1 MGEFFQQ
8 NIIGPNDVL
17 GSSNGGSVAGV
28 TPENKLKVDSR
39 PSREFGAVS
48 AYGLPKFALERILK
62 QYKFTDALLQIS
74 FISNNTGNGTST
86 IIDPFIVDLTSGTT
100 TSTTN
105 TITTKQN
112 HIHPVGKGLI
122 VKIFTQYDNIAVTGN
137 RRCVGLYDD
146 DNGFFIELS
155 EGTLKFVT
163 RKGGVDTSVEAATWD
178 VPVTPNS
185 ANNLWYI
192 QSEGAGVGDFQLW
205 YNEQLVHRIINLG
218 SVTSPVVNKTDLPLR
233 VENTNTTNTIDVSL
247 KCDGVSIATEGEES
261 VVVTDGT
268 REILLNSSR
277 RLLTQGSGS
286 PLMGEKFDQPLDVV
300 NRWEPTIIGGAT
312 WTQPANTY
320 TLFLDTTTANG
331 DSVEL
336 LFRESNLEEPTDGF
350 AEFEI
355 GAKFGNNLQAGN
367 IREWG
372 YIDNAGLNG
381 VYFRVNGSA
390 LEFVNLKGGVELV
403 TSLASDLPNLN
414 FHLYKIEH
422 LGAGKISGFIDGRQ
436 VVDFS
441 PAAASQV
448 GSAEK
453 KPFIKMYNNA
463 ALAST
468 PSSSEFHWVRLLD
481 QSGTRTTIV
490 GIDDNNI
497 FRQVRVN
504 TSGRLLVSQEPPT
517 PPAAT
522 TPVRVVEKGT
532 MSGTQ
537 DNFYTITSG
546 KVLTIQRLS
555 AGAETSNSGHIIELY
570 EDPTGTGTPLNPL
583 EDIYVNGSSNQ
594 KDLIGDLTGDGIRRV
609 LLRRK
614 SFGGGSNEV
623 TGIWQG
629 YEQ

>member
-1 MGEFFQQ
+1 MTG
-8 NIIGPNDVL
+8 IGRIVSPITTDGKV
-17 GSSNGGSVAGV
+17 
-28 TPENKLKVDSR
+28 PVDSR
-39 PSREFGAVS
+39 PAREFGAVS
-48 AYGLPKFALERILK
+48 SYGLPKVALERILR
-62 QYKFTDALLQIS
+62 QYKFTDALLQIG
-74 FISNNTGNGTST
+74 FAANNTGNGTTTTSP
-86 IIDPFIVDLTSGTT
+86 PFVVDVTSGTT
-100 TSTTN
+100 VSTTN

-112 HIHPVGKGLI
+112 HVHPVGKGLI
-122 VKIFTQYDNIAVTGN
+122 IKAFTQYDNIAATGN
-137 RRCVGLYDD
+137 RRCFGLYDD
-146 DNGFFIELS
+146 NDGFFIELS

-163 RKGGVDTSVEAATWD
+163 RKGGVDTSIEASTWD
-178 VPVTPNS
+178 TPVTPNT

-192 QSEGAGVGDFQLW
+192 QSEGAGVGDFEIW
-205 YNEQLVHRIINLG
+205 YNEQLVHRVVNLG
-218 SVTSPVVNKTDLPLR
+218 NVTSPVINKTDLPFRL
-233 VENTNTTNTIDVSL
+233 ENTNTTNTTDVNL
-247 KCDGVSIATEGEES
+247 KCDGVSIATEGEEG

-277 RLLTQGSGS
+277 RLLVQGAGS
-286 PLMGEKFDQPLDVV
+286 PLMGEKFDEPIDTI
-300 NRWEPTIIGGAT
+300 NRWLPTIVGGAT
-312 WTQPANTY
+312 WTQPGNDY
-320 TLFLDTTTANG
+320 TLYLDTTTTNG

-336 LFRESNLEEPTDGF
+336 LFRENNLEETTGGF
-350 AEFEI
+350 AEFEV
-355 GAKFGNNLQAGN
+355 GAKFGGNLQAGN

-381 VYFRVNGSA
+381 VYFRVNGTT

-403 TSLASDLPNLN
+403 TSLASNIPNLN

-422 LGAGKISGFIDGRQ
+422 LGAGKISGYIDNVQ

-463 ALAST
+463 ALAGV
-468 PSSSEFHWVRLLD
+468 PSSSEFHWIRLLD

-522 TPVRVVEKGT
+522 TPIKVTAKSI
-532 MSGTQ
+532 MSGTV
-537 DNFYTITSG
+537 DTLYTITNG
-546 KVLTIQRLS
+546 TILTIQRLS
-555 AGAETSNSGHIIELY
+555 AGAQSSNSGHVIELF
-570 EDPTGTGTPLNPL
+570 EDPNGDLSVLNIID
-583 EDIYVNGSSNQ
+583 DIYVNGSSDQ
-594 KDLIGDLTGDGIRRV
+594 KDLLGDFTGDGIRRI
-609 LLRRK
+609 LLRRRA
-614 SFGGGSNEV
+614 FGGGNNDV

-629 YEQ
+629 FET

>member
-1 MGEFFQQ
+1 MSYDIFDDPGRITGADGV
-8 NIIGPNDVL
+8 NIADV
-17 GSSNGGSVAGV
+17 
-28 TPENKLKVDSR
+28 TDDKKLAVDSR
-39 PSREFGAVS
+39 PAREFGAVS
-48 AYGLPKFALERILK
+48 SYGLPKVALERILR

-74 FISNNTGNGTST
+74 FLSNNTGNGTITTSA
-86 IIDPFIVDLTSGTT
+86 PFVVDVTSGTAV
-100 TSTTN
+100 STTN

-112 HIHPVGKGLI
+112 HVHPVGKGLI
-122 VKIFTQYDNIAVTGN
+122 AKIFTQYDNIAITGN
-137 RRCVGLYDD
+137 RRCVGLYN
-146 DNGFFIELS
+146 DNDGFFIELS

-163 RKGGVDTSVEAATWD
+163 RKGGVDTAIEASTWD
-178 VPVTPNS
+178 VPITPNV

-192 QSEGAGVGDFQLW
+192 QSEGTGVGDFEIW
-205 YNEQLVHRIINLG
+205 YNEQLGNVID
-218 SVTSPVVNKTDLPLR
+218 PVINKTDLPLR
-233 VENTNTTNTIDVSL
+233 LENTNSTNTTDVSL
-247 KCDGVSIATEGEES
+247 KCGGVSIATEGEEG

-268 REILLNSSR
+268 REILINSSR
-277 RLLTQGSGS
+277 RLLVQGAGS
-286 PLMGEKFDQPLDVV
+286 PLMGEKFDKALDTV
-300 NRWEPTIIGGAT
+300 NRWLPTVVGGAT
-312 WTQPANTY
+312 WNQPSDTY

-336 LFRESNLEEPTDGF
+336 LFRENNLEETTGGF

-355 GAKFGNNLQAGN
+355 GARFGDTLQAGN

-372 YIDNAGLNG
+372 YIDNTGLNG
-381 VYFRVNGSA
+381 VYFRVNGTT

-453 KPFIKMYNNA
+453 KPFVKMYNTA
-463 ALAST
+463 ALAGT
-468 PSSSEFHWVRLLD
+468 PSSSEFHWIRLLD

-490 GIDDNNI
+490 GVDDNNI

-504 TSGRLLVSQEPPT
+504 TGGRLLVSQEPPT

-522 TPVRVVEKGT
+522 TAVSVSAKSV
-532 MSGTQ
+532 MSGTV
-537 DNFYTITSG
+537 DTLYTITNG
-546 KVLTIQRLS
+546 TILTIQRMS
-555 AGAETSNSGHIIELY
+555 AGAQSSNSGHVIELY
-570 EDPTGTGTPLNPL
+570 EDPNGDLSVLNVID
-583 EDIYVNGSSNQ
+583 DIYVNGSSNQ
-594 KDLIGDLTGDGIRRV
+594 KDLLGDFTGDGTRRI
-609 LLRRK
+609 LLRRRA
-614 SFGGGSNEV
+614 FGGGNNDV

-629 YEQ
+629 YET